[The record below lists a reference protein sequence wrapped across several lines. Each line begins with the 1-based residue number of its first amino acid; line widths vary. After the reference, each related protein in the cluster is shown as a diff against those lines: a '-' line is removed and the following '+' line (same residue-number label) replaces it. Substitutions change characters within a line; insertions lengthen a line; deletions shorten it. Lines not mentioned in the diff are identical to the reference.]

1 MTTPRQIFANLPV
14 TDLPRAKAFYTALG
28 FTVNPQFTNDVAACI
43 VVSDTIYVMLL
54 TNPFFED
61 FTDRP
66 IADGQASTQML
77 LALSCADRAEV
88 DRFFEDELPQGD
100 DIVSLIR
107 VAFDHPDERVLRLLR
122 AVRRATPV
130 EAEHQRLPRPAGH
143 RHGPLH
149 RHLTHHPPR
158 RAETHAVLRPI

>member
-54 TNPFFED
+54 THPFFKD

-66 IADGQASTQML
+66 IADAQASTQML

-88 DRFFEDELPQGD
+88 DRFADTALAHGGR
-100 DIVSLIR
+100 S
-107 VAFDHPDERVLRLLR
+107 
-122 AVRRATPV
+122 
-130 EAEHQRLPRPAGH
+130 PRPTQDLGFMYSRAFADPDGH
-143 RHGPLH
+143 IWEPFFMAEM
-149 RHLTHHPPR
+149 PPS
-158 RAETHAVLRPI
+158 A

>member
-1 MTTPRQIFANLPV
+1 MSTPRQIFANLPV

-28 FTVNPQFTNDVAACI
+28 FTVNEQFTNEVAACI

-54 TNPFFED
+54 THPFFKD

-88 DRFFEDELPQGD
+88 DRFADTALANGGR
-100 DIVSLIR
+100 S
-107 VAFDHPDERVLRLLR
+107 
-122 AVRRATPV
+122 
-130 EAEHQRLPRPAGH
+130 PRPTQDLGFMYSRAFADPDGH
-143 RHGPLH
+143 IWEPFVMAEM
-149 RHLTHHPPR
+149 PPS
-158 RAETHAVLRPI
+158 A